1 MLVAVG
7 TIYLDN
13 GATTRLCAEAREALL
28 RYSLDDFAN
37 PSSAHRAGIAASRGL
52 KEARE
57 MLALALG
64 AEPSEIV
71 FTSGGTEAD
80 GLAVIGAARAA
91 RGKHLLA
98 SAIEHPAVL
107 GALKLLE
114 ADGYTCELVPV
125 TRDGLID
132 PEAVASRVRDDT
144 ALVCVMQV
152 NNEIGTHSDVRE
164 IGRAVRRKNARTLVH
179 VDAVQALGKIPVR
192 VRDLEV
198 DLLSTSAHKLHGP
211 KGTGALYVR
220 RGVRVQ
226 PLWGGG
232 GQECGA
238 RPGTENVAGVAAF
251 AAAVGVAV
259 RELPE
264 AAPRMVRLRDRLVA
278 RVCEALPGAVL
289 VGHPE
294 RRAPHN
300 ACIGLVGVPSEVLL
314 HALEDRGVIVSAGA
328 ACSSR
333 EKRASHVLKAI
344 GLGDEVGVIRVTLSR
359 ETTEDE
365 IDTAVGAITDCAK
378 ALRA

>member
-1 MLVAVG
+1 MRA
-7 TIYLDN
+7 IYLDN

-57 MLALALG
+57 TLALALG

-91 RGKHLLA
+91 RGKHVLA
-98 SAIEHPAVL
+98 SAFEHPAVL
-107 GALKLLE
+107 GALKVLE
-114 ADGYTCELVPV
+114 ADGYACELVPV
-125 TRDGLID
+125 TRDGLCD
-132 PEAVASRVRDDT
+132 PEAVAARVRDDT

-211 KGTGALYVR
+211 KGVGALYVR
-220 RGVRVQ
+220 RGVRLLA
-226 PLWGGG
+226 LWGGG
-232 GQECGA
+232 GQEGGV
-238 RPGTENVAGVAAF
+238 RPGTENVAGAAAF
-251 AAAVGVAV
+251 AAAVAVAL

-264 AAPRMVRLRDRLVA
+264 AGPRMARLRDRLVS
-278 RVCEALPGAVL
+278 RVQADLPGATL
-289 VGHPE
+289 IGHPA

-300 ACIGLVGVPSEVLL
+300 ACLGLSGLPAEVLL

-333 EKRASHVLKAI
+333 EKKASHVLKAI
-344 GLGDEVGVIRVTLSR
+344 GLDDEMGVIRVTLSR

-365 IDTAVGAITDCAK
+365 IDTAALAIVDCAR
-378 ALRA
+378 ALRE